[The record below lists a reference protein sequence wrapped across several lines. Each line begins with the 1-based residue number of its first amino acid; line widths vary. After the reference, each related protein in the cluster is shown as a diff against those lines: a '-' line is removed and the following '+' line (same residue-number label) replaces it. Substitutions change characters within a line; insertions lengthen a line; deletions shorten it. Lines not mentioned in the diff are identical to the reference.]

1 MREIYGRPINGHK
14 TADLH
19 MHTTGSL
26 DVRRRGNGLT
36 PQEAVLSAE
45 ASGLAALAITDHD
58 EYSSAATALEFSVR
72 ENLHV
77 EVIAGMEITTKDGH
91 LIGLFLNSP
100 IAKGLSMADSIREIH
115 RQNALAIIPHPFF
128 RVLKSLNPKTLAMIR
143 GSQDPEIYLDGFEI
157 ANRGIMDIHSRKPSY
172 VDTNRLAR
180 KTYEKNNHK
189 LGAKIGSSDGHR
201 MTVGRGLTAFQDDL
215 RIAIQNKKTMAVVL
229 EQEDHWSLLLQAVT
243 LFGEER
249 VLEGLTLKQFRDR
262 AIKQLGKRT

>member
-1 MREIYGRPINGHK
+1 MREIYGKEISGYK

-45 ASGLAALAITDHD
+45 ASGLSVLAITDHD
-58 EYSSAATALEFSVR
+58 EYSSAANAVEFAAKEGFNVD
-72 ENLHV
+72 
-77 EVIAGMEITTKDGH
+77 VIAGMEITTTDGH

-100 IAKGLSMADSIREIH
+100 IANGLNMEDSIRDIH
-115 RQNALAIIPHPFF
+115 RQNALAIAPHPFF
-128 RVLKSLNPKTLAMIR
+128 RPLRSLSPKTLAQIR
-143 GSQDPEIYLDGFEI
+143 GSEDPEIYFDGFEI
-157 ANRGIMDIHSRKPSY
+157 ANRGLMDTHSRKPSY

-201 MTVGRGLTAFQDDL
+201 MTVGRGLTAFQGDL
-215 RIAIQNKKTMAVVL
+215 RIAIQNKQTMAVML
-229 EQEDHWSLLLQAVT
+229 EQEDHWNLLLQAIT
-243 LFGEER
+243 LFGEKR
-249 VLEGLTLKQFRDR
+249 VLEGITLEQFRDR
-262 AIKQLGKRT
+262 AIRQLGKRT